1 MQLILVTYEKSRWG
15 KSDDK
20 LEHALQ
26 VFDFRRVSTT
36 TYLIEASVS
45 PTKIYQYLRNF
56 IADEDTLLVSKVAYP
71 LYIHTRDEVVD
82 WVTVK
87 S

>member
-1 MQLILVTYEKSRWG
+1 MQLILVTYEKCRWG
-15 KSDDK
+15 KSDNK

-26 VFDFRRVSTT
+26 VFDFRKISPT

-45 PTKIYQYLRNF
+45 STKIYQYLRNF

-71 LYIHTRDEVVD
+71 LYIHSKDEVVD
-82 WVTVK
+82 WVTIK